1 MNKGVDITFTSP
13 DMLRLQKTFQN
24 LRYIDQ
30 RKVLISAFRKA
41 TKPVLDQVKANAPA
55 QAGGKRNLKRS
66 IGLLVA
72 RNEIAVILAAR
83 KNRGFKG
90 AHGHLVEDGT
100 KDRYVKTWRGKP
112 LKKKRYTGRMNP
124 SGSYAGFFKRAI
136 DSKGGGVMKTLG
148 EEWYK
153 AIQRFHDKNGLR

>member
-41 TKPVLDQVKANAPA
+41 TKPVLNQIKANAPRGA
-55 QAGGKRNLKRS
+55 TGNLKKS
-66 IGLLVA
+66 IGLLVS
-72 RNEIAVILAAR
+72 RNEISVILGAR
-83 KNRGFKG
+83 KRKGFKG
-90 AHGHLVEDGT
+90 YHGHLVEDGT

-112 LKKKRYTGRMNP
+112 LKKKRYTGRMD
-124 SGSYAGFFKRAI
+124 SGGSYAGYFKRAI
-136 DSKGGGVMKTLG
+136 DSKGDGVHKTLG
-148 EEWYK
+148 TEWYK
-153 AIQRFHDKNGLR
+153 AIQKFHEKHGLR